1 MLRLSLGLSLV
12 ALALGC
18 NGGIGVTDASS
29 YSSTTNNPASDP
41 SNSDPSSASD
51 PTTTSATG
59 TSAGTGTGSGGQ
71 ESSGSDT
78 GDSTGAATSS
88 PTSGPTTTASTGD
101 TTTGE
106 PAACKD
112 LSLTDHGNCDMF
124 LGYGFDG
131 TACRAF
137 SGCDCGDDCDNFFAD
152 AVDCATS
159 CAATGGCNEAA
170 IQAAFLAMDPVG
182 IGTHCDEVDACA
194 VQDTDA
200 ANWIAELFPGSSCD
214 GSAPCKQ
221 GQACVLQFSGTIDAE
236 QWQKLCAASLL
247 PNAELY
253 CVVFGP

>member
-12 ALALGC
+12 AVAVAC

-41 SNSDPSSASD
+41 SNSDPGSASD

-59 TSAGTGTGSGGQ
+59 TSAGTGTGGQ

-88 PTSGPTTTASTGD
+88 PTSGPTTGASTGD

-106 PAACKD
+106 PASCQD

-137 SGCDCGDDCDNFFAD
+137 SGCDCGADCDLFFAD

-170 IQAAFLAMDPVG
+170 IQAAFLAMDPIG

-200 ANWIAELFPGSSCD
+200 ANWIAALFPGSSCD
-214 GSAPCKQ
+214 GSAPCQQ
-221 GQACVLQFSGTIDAE
+221 GQACTLQFAGTIDAE